1 MDIHLENNLFT
12 TQHYLAQRDMA
23 QRDMAQRD
31 IAQQDSVITETFNK
45 EKARLRNFIR
55 NSVPNAGDADDI
67 LQDVFYE
74 FVSAYRLPEPLEQVG
89 AWLFRVA
96 RNRIID
102 RFRKQ
107 KQEVTLEQDDDDDAL
122 WLEAILSIE
131 TETPASIYERKM
143 LVEHVIATLN
153 QLPVEQRQVFIAHEL
168 DGKSFK
174 QIAAETGV
182 GINTLLARKRY
193 AVTFL
198 REQLHASDKSY

>member
-1 MDIHLENNLFT
+1 MDIHLENNLRT
-12 TQHYLAQRDMA
+12 TQHYLAQRDMT
-23 QRDMAQRD
+23 
-31 IAQQDSVITETFNK
+31 QQDSVITATFNK
-45 EKARLRNFIR
+45 EKAKLRNFIR
-55 NSVPNAGDADDI
+55 KSVPNAGDADDI

-89 AWLFRVA
+89 AWLYRVA
-96 RNRIID
+96 KNRIID

-107 KQEVTLEQDDDDDAL
+107 KHEVVLTQDDDEDAL

-131 TETPASIYERKM
+131 SETPASIYERKM

-153 QLPVEQRQVFIAHEL
+153 LLPAEQRQVFIAHEL

-174 QIAAETGV
+174 QIAAESGV
-182 GINTLLARKRY
+182 AINTLLARKRY

-198 REQLHASDKSY
+198 QEQLHAYN

>member
-1 MDIHLENNLFT
+1 MT
-12 TQHYLAQRDMA
+12 
-23 QRDMAQRD
+23 
-31 IAQQDSVITETFNK
+31 QQDSVITETFNQ

-55 NSVPNAGDADDI
+55 KRVPNAGDADDI

-89 AWLFRVA
+89 AWLYRVA
-96 RNRIID
+96 RNRIVD
-102 RFRKQ
+102 RFRKH
-107 KQEVTLEQDDDDDAL
+107 KHEVSLQPEEDEDAL

-143 LVEHVIATLN
+143 LIEHVIATLN
-153 QLPVEQRQVFIAHEL
+153 LLPAEQRQVFIAHEL

-182 GINTLLARKRY
+182 AINTLLARKRY

-198 REQLHASDKSY
+198 REQLQASD

>member
-1 MDIHLENNLFT
+1 M
-12 TQHYLAQRDMA
+12 
-23 QRDMAQRD
+23 
-31 IAQQDSVITETFNK
+31 AQQDSVITETFNK

-55 NSVPNAGDADDI
+55 KSVPNAGDADDI

-89 AWLFRVA
+89 AWLYRVA

-107 KQEVTLEQDDDDDAL
+107 KQEVILEQSEGDDAL

-131 TETPASIYERKM
+131 PETPVTLYEKKQ
-143 LVEHVIATLN
+143 LVEQVVVALN
-153 QLPVEQRQVFIAHEL
+153 QLPIEQRQVFVAHEL

-182 GINTLLARKRY
+182 AINTLLARKRY

-198 REQLHASDKSY
+198 REALQTSYQSY

>member
-1 MDIHLENNLFT
+1 M
-12 TQHYLAQRDMA
+12 
-23 QRDMAQRD
+23 
-31 IAQQDSVITETFNK
+31 ITETFNK
-45 EKARLRNFIR
+45 EKARLRSFIR
-55 NSVPNAGDADDI
+55 NKVPNAGDADDI

-89 AWLFRVA
+89 AWLYRVA

-107 KQEVTLEQDDDDDAL
+107 KQEVTLDLEDDEGTR

-131 TETPASIYERKM
+131 TETPATLYERKQ
-143 LVEHVIATLN
+143 LVEQVIATLN
-153 QLPVEQRQVFIAHEL
+153 LLPAEQRQVFIAHEL

-174 QIAAETGV
+174 QLAAETGV
-182 GINTLLARKRY
+182 AINTLLARKRY

-198 REQLHASDKSY
+198 REQLHAYN

>member
-1 MDIHLENNLFT
+1 MDIHLENNL
-12 TQHYLAQRDMA
+12 LM
-23 QRDMAQRD
+23 
-31 IAQQDSVITETFNK
+31 AQQDSVITETFNK

-55 NSVPNAGDADDI
+55 KSVPNAGDADDI

-107 KQEVTLEQDDDDDAL
+107 KQEVTLEQDDDDAL
-122 WLEAILSIE
+122 WLESILSIE
-131 TETPASIYERKM
+131 TETPASIYEKKM
-143 LVEHVIATLN
+143 LIEHVIATLN
-153 QLPVEQRQVFIAHEL
+153 QLPSEQRQVFIAHEL

-182 GINTLLARKRY
+182 AINTLLARKRY

-198 REQLHASDKSY
+198 REHLHASD

>member
-1 MDIHLENNLFT
+1 MDTHFENNLLT
-12 TQHYLAQRDMA
+12 AQQYMV
-23 QRDMAQRD
+23 
-31 IAQQDSVITETFNK
+31 QQDSVITDTFNK

-55 NSVPNAGDADDI
+55 KSVPNAGDAEDI

-89 AWLFRVA
+89 AWLYRVA

-107 KQEVTLEQDDDDDAL
+107 KQEVALDPQEDEDAF
-122 WLEAILSIE
+122 WLDSILSIE
-131 TETPASIYERKM
+131 HETPATLYERKQ
-143 LVEHVIATLN
+143 LIEQVVAALN
-153 QLPVEQRQVFIAHEL
+153 QLPGEQRQVFIAHEL

-174 QIAAETGV
+174 QIAAESGV
-182 GINTLLARKRY
+182 ALNTLLARKRY

-198 REQLHASDKSY
+198 REQLQTSDPSY

>member
-1 MDIHLENNLFT
+1 MDIHLANNQSL
-12 TQHYLAQRDMA
+12 TQINM
-23 QRDMAQRD
+23 
-31 IAQQDSVITETFNK
+31 AQQDSVITETFNK

-55 NSVPNAGDADDI
+55 KSVPNAGDADDI

-89 AWLFRVA
+89 AWLYRVA

-107 KQEVTLEQDDDDDAL
+107 KQEVALEQNDDDDAL
-122 WLEAILSIE
+122 WLESILSIE

-143 LVEHVIATLN
+143 LVEYILAALN
-153 QLPVEQRQVFIAHEL
+153 QLPSEQRDVFIAHEL

-182 GINTLLARKRY
+182 AINTLLARKRY
-193 AVTFL
+193 AVTYL
-198 REQLHASDKSY
+198 REQLQTSDPSY

>member
-1 MDIHLENNLFT
+1 MDAHLEPHLLT
-12 TQHYLAQRDMA
+12 AQHYRVQLNM
-23 QRDMAQRD
+23 
-31 IAQQDSVITETFNK
+31 AQQDSAITETFNK

-55 NSVPNAGDADDI
+55 KSVPNTGDAEDI

-89 AWLFRVA
+89 AWLYRVA

-107 KQEVTLEQDDDDDAL
+107 KQEVAL
-122 WLEAILSIE
+122 DQQEDEDGQWLEAILSIE
-131 TETPASIYERKM
+131 NETPATLYEKKQIIEQ
-143 LVEHVIATLN
+143 VVTALN
-153 QLPVEQRQVFIAHEL
+153 QLPGEQRQVFIAHEL

-182 GINTLLARKRY
+182 PINTLLARKRY
-193 AVTFL
+193 AVAYL
-198 REQLHASDKSY
+198 RAQLHSND

>member
-1 MDIHLENNLFT
+1 MLKRLHSMDIHLENNLLT
-12 TQHYLAQRDMA
+12 TQHYLAQRDM
-23 QRDMAQRD
+23 
-31 IAQQDSVITETFNK
+31 AQQDSVITETFNK

-55 NSVPNAGDADDI
+55 KSVPNAGDADDI

-89 AWLFRVA
+89 AWLYRVA

-102 RFRKQ
+102 RFRNQ
-107 KQEVTLEQDDDDDAL
+107 KQEVTLEQDEDDDAL
-122 WLEAILSIE
+122 WLESILSIE

-198 REQLHASDKSY
+198 REQLHASD

>member
-1 MDIHLENNLFT
+1 MDIHLANNQSL
-12 TQHYLAQRDMA
+12 TQINM
-23 QRDMAQRD
+23 
-31 IAQQDSVITETFNK
+31 AQQDSVITETFNK

-55 NSVPNAGDADDI
+55 KSVPNAGDADDI

-89 AWLFRVA
+89 AWLYRVA

-153 QLPVEQRQVFIAHEL
+153 QLPSEQRQVFIAHEL

-198 REQLHASDKSY
+198 REQLHASD

>member
-1 MDIHLENNLFT
+1 MDTHFENNLLT
-12 TQHYLAQRDMA
+12 AQQYM
-23 QRDMAQRD
+23 
-31 IAQQDSVITETFNK
+31 AQQDSVITDTFNK

-55 NSVPNAGDADDI
+55 KSVPNAGDAEDI

-89 AWLFRVA
+89 AWLYRVA

-107 KQEVTLEQDDDDDAL
+107 KQEVALDPQEDEDARL
-122 WLEAILSIE
+122 LDSILSIE
-131 TETPASIYERKM
+131 HETPATLYERKQ
-143 LVEHVIATLN
+143 LIEQVVAALN
-153 QLPVEQRQVFIAHEL
+153 ELPGEQRQVFIAHEL

-174 QIAAETGV
+174 QIAAESGV
-182 GINTLLARKRY
+182 ALNTLLARKRY

-198 REQLHASDKSY
+198 REQLQTSDPSY

>member
-1 MDIHLENNLFT
+1 MDTHFENNLLT
-12 TQHYLAQRDMA
+12 AQQYM
-23 QRDMAQRD
+23 
-31 IAQQDSVITETFNK
+31 AQQDSVITDTFNK

-55 NSVPNAGDADDI
+55 KSVPNAGDAEDI

-89 AWLFRVA
+89 AWLYRVA

-107 KQEVTLEQDDDDDAL
+107 KQEVTLDPQEDEDARL
-122 WLEAILSIE
+122 LDSILSIE
-131 TETPASIYERKM
+131 HETPATLYERKQ
-143 LVEHVIATLN
+143 LIEQVVAALN
-153 QLPVEQRQVFIAHEL
+153 ELPGEQRQVFIAHEL

-182 GINTLLARKRY
+182 AINTLLARKRY

-198 REQLHASDKSY
+198 REQLQTSDPSY

>member
-1 MDIHLENNLFT
+1 MDTHFENNLLT
-12 TQHYLAQRDMA
+12 AQQYM
-23 QRDMAQRD
+23 
-31 IAQQDSVITETFNK
+31 AQQDSVITDTFNK

-55 NSVPNAGDADDI
+55 KSVPNAGDAEDI

-89 AWLFRVA
+89 AWLYRVA

-107 KQEVTLEQDDDDDAL
+107 KQEVTLDPQEDEDARL
-122 WLEAILSIE
+122 LDSILSIE
-131 TETPASIYERKM
+131 HETPATLYERKQ
-143 LVEHVIATLN
+143 LIEQVVAALN
-153 QLPVEQRQVFIAHEL
+153 ELPGEQRQVFIAHEL

-182 GINTLLARKRY
+182 AINTLLARKRY

-198 REQLHASDKSY
+198 REQLQTSAHPINV

>member
-1 MDIHLENNLFT
+1 MDIHLENNLRT
-12 TQHYLAQRDMA
+12 TQHYLAQRDMT
-23 QRDMAQRD
+23 
-31 IAQQDSVITETFNK
+31 QQDSVITDTFNK
-45 EKARLRNFIR
+45 EKAKLRNFIR
-55 NSVPNAGDADDI
+55 KSVPNAGDADDI

-89 AWLFRVA
+89 AWLYRVA
-96 RNRIID
+96 KNRIVD

-107 KQEVTLEQDDDDDAL
+107 KHEVVLTQDDDEDAL

-131 TETPASIYERKM
+131 SETPASIFERKM

-153 QLPVEQRQVFIAHEL
+153 LLPAEQRQVFIAHEL

-174 QIAAETGV
+174 QIAAESGV
-182 GINTLLARKRY
+182 AINTLLARKRY

-198 REQLHASDKSY
+198 QEQLHAYN

>member
-1 MDIHLENNLFT
+1 MDILLENNL
-12 TQHYLAQRDMA
+12 LM
-23 QRDMAQRD
+23 
-31 IAQQDSVITETFNK
+31 AQQDSVITETFNQ

-55 NSVPNAGDADDI
+55 KRVPNAGDADDI

-74 FVSAYRLPEPLEQVG
+74 LVSAYRLPEPLEQVG
-89 AWLFRVA
+89 AWLYRVA

-107 KQEVTLEQDDDDDAL
+107 KRQVTLEQDEDDDAL

-153 QLPVEQRQVFIAHEL
+153 QLPSEQRQVFIAHEL

-182 GINTLLARKRY
+182 SINTLLARKRY

-198 REQLHASDKSY
+198 REQLQTSDQSY

>member
-1 MDIHLENNLFT
+1 MDTHFENNLLT
-12 TQHYLAQRDMA
+12 AQQYM
-23 QRDMAQRD
+23 
-31 IAQQDSVITETFNK
+31 AQQDSVITDTFNK

-55 NSVPNAGDADDI
+55 KSVPNAGDAEDI

-89 AWLFRVA
+89 AWLYRVA

-107 KQEVTLEQDDDDDAL
+107 KQEVALDPQEDEDAF
-122 WLEAILSIE
+122 WLDSILSIE
-131 TETPASIYERKM
+131 HETPATLYERKQ
-143 LVEHVIATLN
+143 LIEQVVAALN
-153 QLPVEQRQVFIAHEL
+153 QLPGEQRQVFIAHEL

-174 QIAAETGV
+174 QIAAESGV
-182 GINTLLARKRY
+182 ALNTLLARKRY

-198 REQLHASDKSY
+198 REQLQTSAPSY

>member
-1 MDIHLENNLFT
+1 MDIHLENNLN
-12 TQHYLAQRDMA
+12 LAHRNM
-23 QRDMAQRD
+23 
-31 IAQQDSVITETFNK
+31 AQQDSVITETFNK

-55 NSVPNAGDADDI
+55 KSVPNAGDADDI

-89 AWLFRVA
+89 AWLYRVA

-122 WLEAILSIE
+122 WLESILSIE

-143 LVEHVIATLN
+143 LVEYILAALN
-153 QLPVEQRQVFIAHEL
+153 QLPSEQRDVFIAHEL

-182 GINTLLARKRY
+182 AINTLLARKRY

-198 REQLHASDKSY
+198 REQLQTSDPSY

>member
-1 MDIHLENNLFT
+1 MDTHFENNLLT
-12 TQHYLAQRDMA
+12 AQQYM
-23 QRDMAQRD
+23 
-31 IAQQDSVITETFNK
+31 AQQDSVITDTFNK

-55 NSVPNAGDADDI
+55 KSVPNAGDAEDI

-89 AWLFRVA
+89 AWLYRVA

-107 KQEVTLEQDDDDDAL
+107 KQEVALDLQEDEDARL
-122 WLEAILSIE
+122 LDSILSIE
-131 TETPASIYERKM
+131 HETPATLYERKQ
-143 LVEHVIATLN
+143 LIEQVVAALN
-153 QLPVEQRQVFIAHEL
+153 ELPGEQRQVFIAHEL

-174 QIAAETGV
+174 QIAAESGV
-182 GINTLLARKRY
+182 AINTLLARKRY

-198 REQLHASDKSY
+198 REQLQTSDPSY

>member
-1 MDIHLENNLFT
+1 MDTHFENNLLT
-12 TQHYLAQRDMA
+12 AQQYM
-23 QRDMAQRD
+23 
-31 IAQQDSVITETFNK
+31 AQQDSVITDTFNK

-55 NSVPNAGDADDI
+55 KSVPNAGDAEDI

-89 AWLFRVA
+89 AWLYRVA

-107 KQEVTLEQDDDDDAL
+107 KQEVALDPQDDEDTL
-122 WLEAILSIE
+122 WLDSILSIE
-131 TETPASIYERKM
+131 HETPATLYERKQ
-143 LVEHVIATLN
+143 LIEQVVAALN
-153 QLPVEQRQVFIAHEL
+153 ELPGEQRQVFIAHEL

-174 QIAAETGV
+174 QIAAESGV
-182 GINTLLARKRY
+182 AINTLLARKRY

-198 REQLHASDKSY
+198 REQLQTSDPSY

>member
-1 MDIHLENNLFT
+1 MDTHFEHTLLMT
-12 TQHYLAQRDMA
+12 
-23 QRDMAQRD
+23 
-31 IAQQDSVITETFNK
+31 QQDSVITETFNK
-45 EKARLRNFIR
+45 EKARLRSFIR
-55 NSVPNAGDADDI
+55 NKVPNAGDADDI

-89 AWLFRVA
+89 AWLYRVA

-107 KQEVTLEQDDDDDAL
+107 KQEVTLDLEDDEGTR

-131 TETPASIYERKM
+131 TETPATLYERKQ
-143 LVEHVIATLN
+143 LVEQVIATLN
-153 QLPVEQRQVFIAHEL
+153 LLPAEQRQVFIAHEL

-174 QIAAETGV
+174 QLAAETGV
-182 GINTLLARKRY
+182 AINTLLARKRY

-198 REQLHASDKSY
+198 REQLHAYN

>member
-1 MDIHLENNLFT
+1 MDTHFEHNLLMT
-12 TQHYLAQRDMA
+12 
-23 QRDMAQRD
+23 
-31 IAQQDSVITETFNK
+31 QQDSVITETFNQ
-45 EKARLRNFIR
+45 EKARLRSFIR
-55 NSVPNAGDADDI
+55 NKVPNAGDADDI

-89 AWLFRVA
+89 AWLYRVA

-107 KQEVTLEQDDDDDAL
+107 KQEVALDLEDDEDTR

-131 TETPASIYERKM
+131 TETPATLYERKQ
-143 LVEHVIATLN
+143 LVEQVIATLN
-153 QLPVEQRQVFIAHEL
+153 LLPAEQRQVFIAHEL

-174 QIAAETGV
+174 QIAAESGV
-182 GINTLLARKRY
+182 AINTLLARKRY

-198 REQLHASDKSY
+198 REQLHAYN

>member
-1 MDIHLENNLFT
+1 MDIHLANNQSL
-12 TQHYLAQRDMA
+12 TQINM
-23 QRDMAQRD
+23 
-31 IAQQDSVITETFNK
+31 AQQDSVITETFNK

-55 NSVPNAGDADDI
+55 KSVPNAGDAEDI

-89 AWLFRVA
+89 AWLYRVA

-107 KQEVTLEQDDDDDAL
+107 KQEVALEQNDDDDAL
-122 WLEAILSIE
+122 WLESILSIE

-143 LVEHVIATLN
+143 LVEYILAALN
-153 QLPVEQRQVFIAHEL
+153 QLPSEQRDVFIAHEL

-182 GINTLLARKRY
+182 AINTLLARKRY
-193 AVTFL
+193 AVTYL
-198 REQLHASDKSY
+198 REQLQTSDPSY

>member
-1 MDIHLENNLFT
+1 MDTHFENNLLT
-12 TQHYLAQRDMA
+12 AQQYM
-23 QRDMAQRD
+23 
-31 IAQQDSVITETFNK
+31 AQQDSVITDTFNK

-55 NSVPNAGDADDI
+55 KSVPNAGDADDI

-89 AWLFRVA
+89 AWLYRVA

-143 LVEHVIATLN
+143 LVEYILAALN
-153 QLPVEQRQVFIAHEL
+153 QLPSEQRDVFIAHEL

-182 GINTLLARKRY
+182 PINTLLARKRY
-193 AVTFL
+193 AVTYL
-198 REQLHASDKSY
+198 REQLQTSDQS

>member
-1 MDIHLENNLFT
+1 MDIHLENNLLT
-12 TQHYLAQRDMA
+12 TQHYLAQRDM
-23 QRDMAQRD
+23 
-31 IAQQDSVITETFNK
+31 AQQDSVITETFNK

-55 NSVPNAGDADDI
+55 KSVPNAGDADDI

-107 KQEVTLEQDDDDDAL
+107 KQEVTLEHDEDDDAL
-122 WLEAILSIE
+122 WLESILSVE

-198 REQLHASDKSY
+198 REQLHVSD

>member
-1 MDIHLENNLFT
+1 MDTHFENNLLT
-12 TQHYLAQRDMA
+12 VQQYM
-23 QRDMAQRD
+23 
-31 IAQQDSVITETFNK
+31 AQQDSVITDTFNK

-55 NSVPNAGDADDI
+55 KSVPNAGDAEDI

-89 AWLFRVA
+89 AWLYRVA

-107 KQEVTLEQDDDDDAL
+107 KQEVVLDPQEDEDAF
-122 WLEAILSIE
+122 WLDSILSIE
-131 TETPASIYERKM
+131 HETPATLYERKQ
-143 LVEHVIATLN
+143 LIEQVVAALN
-153 QLPVEQRQVFIAHEL
+153 QLPGEQRQVFIAHEL

-174 QIAAETGV
+174 QIAAESGV
-182 GINTLLARKRY
+182 ALNTLLARKRY

-198 REQLHASDKSY
+198 REQLQTSDPSY

>member
-1 MDIHLENNLFT
+1 MDTHFEHTLLMT
-12 TQHYLAQRDMA
+12 
-23 QRDMAQRD
+23 
-31 IAQQDSVITETFNK
+31 QQDSVITETFNK
-45 EKARLRNFIR
+45 EKARLRSFIR
-55 NSVPNAGDADDI
+55 NKVPNAGDADDI

-89 AWLFRVA
+89 AWLYRVA

-107 KQEVTLEQDDDDDAL
+107 KQEVTLDLEDDEGTR

-131 TETPASIYERKM
+131 TETPATLYERKQ
-143 LVEHVIATLN
+143 LVEQVIATLDL
-153 QLPVEQRQVFIAHEL
+153 LPAEQRQVFIAHEL

-182 GINTLLARKRY
+182 AINTLLARKRY
-193 AVTFL
+193 AVSFL
-198 REQLHASDKSY
+198 REQLHAYN